1 MMEDRED
8 RRARDVTKHNGR
20 RGILA
25 ALMVWVAVV
34 VGGGAAPLSIQA
46 QVPAGDLPQT
56 GAERAGWERTTTH
69 AEVMEFL
76 WEVQARTDRMLVQE
90 LTVTNEGRPHPVVF
104 LGDPPLSEPTASLLS
119 GKPTLFIVST
129 IHGNERSG
137 KEGGQQFIR
146 ELTLGDH
153 QDLLEHVN
161 VIIVPHMNP
170 DGGDAG
176 RRQNSLGYDM
186 NRDWIVA
193 ETREVTAVVEQI
205 LNRFAPDVFVD
216 AHNGGS
222 YPYHMTYQA
231 TLDPTADQALVDF
244 ARGPMYEYIK
254 GHIESQD
261 MRMYWYSGPSFDEDA
276 DIWFWRTTV
285 PWPRKQHSY
294 GGLRNMI
301 TLLYEVPGRHSL
313 EIQADAAR
321 ESMIGLARFMAE
333 NSEEVR
339 GVVQEARRRTV
350 QEPAEEVYFDLE
362 PTAYPEAEEFYV
374 VERDDEGEWMEPQ
387 LVTGENRT
395 LYVPTRTRAAPYA
408 YAFDARFDDVA
419 LFLRRHGIQVEE
431 LREEVSVDVERYRIE
446 SVSWADEPY
455 QNHLMADIEVELV
468 PDRMT
473 LPAGSYLVRV
483 RQHEG
488 RLIPQLLEPDAV
500 DSVVRWNFLD
510 HVLPTSGGEDSFVP
524 IYRLG
529 GPVGASTLLVP

>member
-1 MMEDRED
+1 MQC
-8 RRARDVTKHNGR
+8 RRQVHRSGVALAVL
-20 RGILA
+20 LA
-25 ALMVWVAVV
+25 AVV
-34 VGGGAAPLSIQA
+34 L
-46 QVPAGDLPQT
+46 VPAGAEGQALPLT
-56 GAERAGWERTTTH
+56 GAERANWERTTTH
-69 AEVMEFL
+69 AEVMDFL
-76 WEVQARTDRMLVQE
+76 WEVQARTDKMLVQE
-90 LTVTNEGRPHPVVF
+90 LTVTNGGRPHPVVF
-104 LGDPPLSEPTASLLS
+104 LGDPPLSEPAASLLS
-119 GKPTLFIVST
+119 GKPTLFIVAT

-153 QDLLEHVN
+153 QDILEQVN

-176 RRQNSLGYDM
+176 RRTNSLGYDM

-193 ETREVTAVVEQI
+193 ETREVAGVVEQI

-231 TLDPTADQALVDF
+231 TLDPSADQDLVGF
-244 ARGPMYEYIK
+244 ARGPMYQFIK
-254 GHIESQD
+254 DHLESQG
-261 MRMYWYSGPSFDEDA
+261 MLMYWYSGPSFDEEN

-313 EIQADAAR
+313 EVQADAAR
-321 ESMIGLARFMAE
+321 ESMIALARFMGE
-333 NSEEVR
+333 NAREVR
-339 GVVQEARRRTV
+339 DVVLEARRRTV
-350 QEPAEEVYFDLE
+350 QEPDPDVLFDLE
-362 PTAYPEAEEFYV
+362 PVAYPELEEFYV
-374 VERDDEGEWMEPQ
+374 VQRDEEGEWGEPE

-395 LYVPTRTRAAPYA
+395 LYVPGRTRSLPWGYA
-408 YAFDARFDDVA
+408 LEARLDDVA
-419 LFLRRHGIQVEE
+419 DFLRRHSIQVEK
-431 LREEVSVDVERYRIE
+431 LREDVTVPVERYRI
-446 SVSWADEPY
+446 VDISWDDTPY

-468 PDRMT
+468 PDEVT
-473 LPAGSYLVRV
+473 LPAGTYLVRT

-488 RLIPQLLEPDAV
+488 RLVAQLLEPDAV

-510 HVLPTSGGEDSFVP
+510 HSIPTQGGENAFVP
-524 IYRLG
+524 FYRLQ